1 MMTEKELIDQGYRK
15 YSGEAIDIF
24 FNGSVCI
31 HSGVCVRG
39 LHDVFDTNRRPW
51 ILADNAPAGEVA
63 ALIDSCPS
71 GALKYIRKDK

>member
-1 MMTEKELIDQGYRK
+1 M
-15 YSGEAIDIF
+15 
-24 FNGSVCI
+24 

-51 ILADNAPAGEVA
+51 ILADNAPADEIA